1 MSVSGRVIAVDNLV
15 SFCQIFL
22 QDLVDPF
29 SIIDKDYRILWGNR
43 KKAAEHGL
51 KQEAMS
57 GKICYEFFFQRKNPC
72 AVCPVKNVLE
82 SKKVSTIEK
91 NCELATGRQVWCQ
104 QRAIPLFDKNQDI
117 NAIIVYGFHTTD
129 KKIKEIE
136 QCRYIEKLEKSLLG
150 IRKDQAHIFPDHDEH
165 HMRSHLTDREI
176 EVLNLIAE
184 GYTNPEISDLLSI
197 SVHTAKA
204 HVINIFNKLGVN
216 NRTQAAVVAAFH
228 QLIPYVSESN

>member
-1 MSVSGRVIAVDNLV
+1 M
-15 SFCQIFL
+15 
-22 QDLVDPF
+22 P
-29 SIIDKDYRILWGNR
+29 
-43 KKAAEHGL
+43 GL
-51 KQEAMS
+51 
-57 GKICYEFFFQRKNPC
+57 
-72 AVCPVKNVLE
+72 PVGNVLE

-91 NCELATGRQVWCQ
+91 SCELAIGPQVWCQ

-129 KKIKEIE
+129 KKTKEIE
-136 QCRYIEKLEKSLLG
+136 QDRYIEKLEKSILG
-150 IRKDQAHIFPDHDEH
+150 IKRDQDLTFSAHDEH
-165 HMRSHLTDREI
+165 HLRSYLTDREV

-184 GYTNPEISDLLSI
+184 GFTNPEISDILSI

-216 NRTQAAVVAAFH
+216 NRTQAAVAAAFH